1 MMLKSKI
8 RGAKAARTE
17 LEGDGGAALGRAL
30 RRALLDAAAMLP
42 GKQLRVLNLGTGSR
56 TVIYIIEAGELR
68 NNCFSRRNGSG
79 GKFRTTWSTRG

>member
-30 RRALLDAAAMLP
+30 LGAAAMLP
-42 GKQLRVLNLGTGSR
+42 GEQVRVLNLGNGSR
-56 TVIYIIEAGELR
+56 TVTYIIEGGELR
-68 NNCFSRRNGSG
+68 NDCFSRRNRPG
-79 GKFRTTWSTRG
+79 GKFRTIWPTRG